1 MDFAHAYL
9 FGLTVLALYALG
21 VALMTTQVSYP
32 LYTSVPTEAF
42 VAYHH
47 RYNRRI
53 PLVVVVPAFVM
64 FVACAALPFLRPDAV
79 PGWIAGCIAA
89 GGLAGL
95 LATRRHPSRIDCPD
109 PRRHHRNSCQSQA
122 LTRRPRTFGPGPA
135 RLTATVRYAS
145 STGRRATRPRRP
157 PTLRVDRHRR
167 RDPRQG
173 SLGRTQRSSKLFGY
187 DRRVIALGIRY
198 M

>member
-79 PGWIAGCIAA
+79 PGWIAACIAA

-95 LATRRHPSRIDCPD
+95 LATVAAAIPSHLRLQRDGFD
-109 PRRHHRNSCQSQA
+109 HGTYRKLRLA
-122 LTRRPRTFGPGPA
+122 DLTRSIGCTLSAGLLVWSLLLTFTPR
-135 RLTATVRYAS
+135 
-145 STGRRATRPRRP
+145 
-157 PTLRVDRHRR
+157 
-167 RDPRQG
+167 
-173 SLGRTQRSSKLFGY
+173 
-187 DRRVIALGIRY
+187 
-198 M
+198 